1 MRRAVIL
8 SFFLILFFIPD
19 NQNSIAQDL
28 SEYEK
33 RLAEINAQI
42 KAIKGKIKEEE
53 KQKSSIISQM
63 SQIEFQ
69 KKLLKNEIMLNQTK
83 LKRANQ
89 ELSAIEKKI
98 PSIQTELETEKQ
110 AIKKILV
117 TLYKHGPIDYFKIM
131 LKVKN
136 AAHLLTENKYLTI
149 LAKHQENIISD
160 YLKTLDELN
169 TSLSTIKKKKTEI
182 NNLVLSS
189 EQKNKELTVQEKKY
203 RSLIN
208 KINSHKESYQKTIH
222 ELQGRAE
229 QLQNLMK
236 KIIKQPSSL
245 PFHLIPMYE
254 KRGGLPWP
262 LSGSITSS
270 FGLQKHPQ
278 FNTIT
283 KNNGIEISPK
293 ENSVVKSIHP
303 GIVVYTDYFHGYGNL
318 IIIDHGMSYYSLYGH
333 CSNFFVKKGDAV
345 DSGQPIA
352 LVGESGSLSGVS
364 LYFEIRYKTKPL
376 DPLKWLR

>member
-1 MRRAVIL
+1 
-8 SFFLILFFIPD
+8 
-19 NQNSIAQDL
+19 
-28 SEYEK
+28 
-33 RLAEINAQI
+33 
-42 KAIKGKIKEEE
+42 
-53 KQKSSIISQM
+53 
-63 SQIEFQ
+63 
-69 KKLLKNEIMLNQTK
+69 
-83 LKRANQ
+83 
-89 ELSAIEKKI
+89 
-98 PSIQTELETEKQ
+98 
-110 AIKKILV
+110 
-117 TLYKHGPIDYFKIM
+117 M

-149 LAKHQENIISD
+149 LAEHQENIISD
-160 YLKTLDELN
+160 YLETLDELN
-169 TSLSTIKKKKTEI
+169 TSLFRIKKKKTEI

-189 EQKNKELTVQEKKY
+189 EQKNKELTFQEKKY

-229 QLQNLMK
+229 QLQNLME
-236 KIIKQPSSL
+236 KIMKHPSSL
-245 PFHLIPMYE
+245 PFHLIPLYE
-254 KRGGLPWP
+254 KKGGLPWP
-262 LSGSITSS
+262 LPGRITSS
-270 FGLQKHPQ
+270 FGLQKHPK

-333 CSNFFVKKGDAV
+333 CSNFFVKKGDIV
-345 DSGQPIA
+345 HSGQPIA